1 MAERR
6 CVPVERRNF
15 FDPEGLRPSAKLRK
29 HIKNA
34 GADKWTPNPYEPTDF
49 TLPDKNLR
57 SSSVRDKE
65 DMHPVWGSSI
75 VVTR

>member
-15 FDPEGLRPSAKLRK
+15 FDPERLRPSTKLLK
-29 HIKNA
+29 HLKNA

-49 TLPDKNLR
+49 TLPVQTLR
-57 SSSVRDKE
+57 PSSVRDKE
-65 DMHPVWGSSI
+65 DMHPVWGNSN